1 MRDRYLNRR
10 QQPVASFARLK
21 LFSLHFFLY
30 LLADAYPFKRRVR
43 RVAKLKLSR
52 NRRGAVLCFKTGTGT
67 GAVFAP
73 HRVSCRCAAA
83 NGRLKKCDTFFFT
96 KPIINIIRVLIAIF
110 LSRIVLKCFDDPLST
125 LSSIS

>member
-43 RVAKLKLSR
+43 RTIAKLKLSR
-52 NRRGAVLCFKTGTGT
+52 DRRGAVLCFKTGTG
-67 GAVFAP
+67 AAFAP
-73 HRVSCRCAAA
+73 HRVSCRSAAA
-83 NGRLKKCDTFFFT
+83 NGRLKKCGTFFLL
-96 KPIINIIRVLIAIF
+96 NL
-110 LSRIVLKCFDDPLST
+110 
-125 LSSIS
+125 